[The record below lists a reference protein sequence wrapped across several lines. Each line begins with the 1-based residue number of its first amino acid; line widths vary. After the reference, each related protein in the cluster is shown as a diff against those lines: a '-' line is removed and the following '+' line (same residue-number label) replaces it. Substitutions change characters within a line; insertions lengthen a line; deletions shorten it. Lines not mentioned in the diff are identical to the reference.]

1 MKLTNRQKLSI
12 WKSLK
17 LNEDFFDDN
26 QSDITYD
33 ETGLDLENEYNEQY
47 TYHFQFL
54 FHIRPFIK
62 QTEQK
67 SQKDVYYF
75 EEPEYKSI
83 IESAFISMKKTLDYI
98 LLSSQIVTEYSKPKF
113 CTLNDKFIS
122 TFPFMNNEPE
132 YRLFLDKGLYKGME
146 IPNIYKEILN
156 QSISLEMTL
165 NLSDKKNR
173 DNIEKLLYSFYK
185 LDLIYNNLIKKINPN
200 LIAIPPVT
208 FGYFKNNPFAK
219 MGLIELISPTNPVK
233 RYSPYMLDIL
243 LIDYEKLKR
252 EIKNLRA
259 ENERKLQA
267 LLKR

>member
-1 MKLTNRQKLSI
+1 MKLTNKQKLSI

-26 QSDITYD
+26 QSDIYD
-33 ETGLDLENEYNEQY
+33 ETGFGLEDEYNQQY

-54 FHIRPFIK
+54 FYLWPLVKRIDEESS
-62 QTEQK
+62 TDE
-67 SQKDVYYF
+67 YYF
-75 EEPEYKSI
+75 EHPEYKPI
-83 IESAFISMKKTLDYI
+83 IETAFITMKKLLDSV
-98 LLSSQIVTEYSKPKF
+98 LLSSRIVTDYSKPKF
-113 CTLNDKFIS
+113 CTLSDKFIS
-122 TFPFMNNEPE
+122 IFPFMNNEPS
-132 YRLFLDKGLYKGME
+132 YQLFVDKGEGELGSRF
-146 IPNIYKEILN
+146 YKEIFDR
-156 QSISLEMTL
+156 SISLEMTL

-173 DNIEKLLYSFYK
+173 ANIEKLLYSFYK

>member
-1 MKLTNRQKLSI
+1 M
-12 WKSLK
+12 K

-26 QSDITYD
+26 QSDIYD
-33 ETGLDLENEYNEQY
+33 ETGFDLANEDNQQY

-54 FHIRPFIK
+54 FYLWPLIKHIDEE
-62 QTEQK
+62 TSTYE
-67 SQKDVYYF
+67 YYF
-75 EEPEYKSI
+75 ENPEYKTI
-83 IESAFISMKKTLDYI
+83 VETAFISMKKVLECI
-98 LLSSQIVTEYSKPKF
+98 LQATPIVTDYSKPKF

-122 TFPFMNNEPE
+122 IFPFMNNEPE
-132 YRLFLDKGLYKGME
+132 YRLILDKGLYKGAE
-146 IPNIYKEILN
+146 EEVPNIYKEIFKR
-156 QSISLEMTL
+156 SISLEMTL
-165 NLSDKKNR
+165 NLSEKKNR
-173 DNIEKLLYSFYK
+173 NNIEKLLYSFYK
-185 LDLIYNNLIKKINPN
+185 LDSIYNNLIRKFNTKI
-200 LIAIPPVT
+200 IATPPVT

-243 LIDYEKLKR
+243 LIDYEELKR